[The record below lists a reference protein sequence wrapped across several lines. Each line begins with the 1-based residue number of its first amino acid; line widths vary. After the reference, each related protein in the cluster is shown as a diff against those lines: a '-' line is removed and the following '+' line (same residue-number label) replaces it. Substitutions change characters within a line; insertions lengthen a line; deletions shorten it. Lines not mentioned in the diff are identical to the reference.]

1 VNQSDVAARTEA
13 WVRVQFSVN
22 PTDPRFGP
30 DTDLFDKGYVDS
42 VGLAELI
49 GFLEDEFGVDIP
61 DELLLSDQFTTI
73 DGISDAV
80 SQLAVS
86 AAIAQRNGSV

>member
-13 WVRVQFSVN
+13 WVRVQFSVS
-22 PTDPRFGP
+22 PTDPRFGQ

-49 GFLEDEFGVDIP
+49 GFLEDEFGVEIP
-61 DELLLSDQFTTI
+61 DDLLVSDQFTTI

-80 SQLAVS
+80 CRLAVS